1 MTVPFYFDG
10 IWDTVLNSF
19 SSLSKYL
26 FHSSCVPGCG
36 APEVPKT
43 QYLFSVLISLW
54 QESELGDSLEFFG
67 VQMFFSPFFK
77 EEEEIHLRLRLFQ
90 ACCNTDWLTA

>member
-54 QESELGDSLEFFG
+54 QESELGDSLEFLWG
-67 VQMFFSPFFK
+67 PNV
-77 EEEEIHLRLRLFQ
+77 FQ
-90 ACCNTDWLTA
+90 SFLQRGRGNTPKTGL